1 MSNIVK
7 YVKIK
12 LWGGVMLLS
21 LLSKEEKMYFL
32 DLLNELI
39 SVDGAPSDTELNIKN
54 RLKYEMG
61 DEILKYKKSSLSRE
75 KLIEF
80 FAKKSYP
87 TKNLVYL
94 NLVAASLN
102 DDWYSVEEHLLLE
115 KIQEEFQIPEKKR
128 TELFKLVYSERDL
141 REKVKRVISE

>member
-1 MSNIVK
+1 
-7 YVKIK
+7 
-12 LWGGVMLLS
+12 MLLS

-39 SVDGAPSDTELNIKN
+39 SADGNPTETELSIKN

-61 DEILKYKKSSLSRE
+61 DEILKYKKSSLSKE
-75 KLIEF
+75 KLIEY
-80 FAKKSYP
+80 FAKKPYP

-115 KIQEEFQIPEKKR
+115 KIQAELQIPEKKR
-128 TELFKLVYSERDL
+128 NELFKLVYSERDL

>member
-1 MSNIVK
+1 
-7 YVKIK
+7 
-12 LWGGVMLLS
+12 MLLS

-39 SVDGAPSDTELNIKN
+39 TADGNPSETELSIKN

-61 DEILKYKKSSLSRE
+61 DEILKYKRSSLSKD
-75 KLIEF
+75 KLIEYF
-80 FAKKSYP
+80 SKKSYP

-115 KIQEEFQIPEKKR
+115 KIQGALQISDKKR
-128 TELFKLVYSERDL
+128 NELFKLVYSERDL

>member
-1 MSNIVK
+1 
-7 YVKIK
+7 
-12 LWGGVMLLS
+12 MLLS
-21 LLSKEEKMYFL
+21 FLSKEEKMYFL

-39 SVDGAPSDTELNIKN
+39 SADGNPTETELSIKN

-61 DEILKYKKSSLSRE
+61 DEILKYKRSNLSKD

-80 FAKKSYP
+80 FATKTYP

-102 DDWYSVEEHLLLE
+102 DDWYSVEEHQLLE
-115 KIQEEFQIPEKKR
+115 KIQQAFQIPDKKR
-128 TELFKLVYSERDL
+128 NELFKLVYSERDL
-141 REKVKRVISE
+141 RERVKRVISE

>member
-1 MSNIVK
+1 
-7 YVKIK
+7 
-12 LWGGVMLLS
+12 MLLS

-39 SVDGAPSDTELNIKN
+39 TADGNPTETELSIKN

-61 DEILKYKKSSLSRE
+61 DEILKYKRSSLSKD
-75 KLIEF
+75 KLIEYF
-80 FAKKSYP
+80 SKKSYP

-115 KIQEEFQIPEKKR
+115 KIQGALQISDKKR
-128 TELFKLVYSERDL
+128 NELFKLVYSERDL

>member
-1 MSNIVK
+1 
-7 YVKIK
+7 
-12 LWGGVMLLS
+12 
-21 LLSKEEKMYFL
+21 
-32 DLLNELI
+32 
-39 SVDGAPSDTELNIKN
+39 
-54 RLKYEMG
+54 
-61 DEILKYKKSSLSRE
+61 
-75 KLIEF
+75 
-80 FAKKSYP
+80 
-87 TKNLVYL
+87 LVYL

>member
-1 MSNIVK
+1 
-7 YVKIK
+7 
-12 LWGGVMLLS
+12 MLLS

-39 SVDGAPSDTELNIKN
+39 SADGNPTETEISIKN

-61 DEILKYKKSSLSRE
+61 DEILKYKRSNLSKD
-75 KLIEF
+75 KLIEYF
-80 FAKKSYP
+80 SSKAYP

-115 KIQEEFQIPEKKR
+115 KIQGALQISDKKR
-128 TELFKLVYSERDL
+128 NELFKLVYSERDL

>member
-1 MSNIVK
+1 
-7 YVKIK
+7 
-12 LWGGVMLLS
+12 MLLS
-21 LLSKEEKMYFL
+21 LLSKEEKMHFL

-39 SVDGAPSDTELNIKN
+39 SADGNPTETELSIKN
-54 RLKYEMG
+54 KLKYEMG
-61 DEILKYKKSSLSRE
+61 DEILKYKKSSLSKD
-75 KLIEF
+75 KLIEY

-102 DDWYSVEEHLLLE
+102 DDWYSVEEHQLLE
-115 KIQEEFQIPEKKR
+115 KVQEKFQIPEKKR
-128 TELFKLVYSERDL
+128 NELFKLVYSERDL

>member
-1 MSNIVK
+1 
-7 YVKIK
+7 
-12 LWGGVMLLS
+12 MLLS

-87 TKNLVYL
+87 TKILVYL

>member
-1 MSNIVK
+1 
-7 YVKIK
+7 
-12 LWGGVMLLS
+12 MLLS

-39 SVDGAPSDTELNIKN
+39 SADGNPTETEISIKN

-61 DEILKYKKSSLSRE
+61 DEILKYKRSNLSKD
-75 KLIEF
+75 KLIEYF
-80 FAKKSYP
+80 SSKAHP

-115 KIQEEFQIPEKKR
+115 KIQGALQISDKKR
-128 TELFKLVYSERDL
+128 NELFKLVYSERDL

>member
-1 MSNIVK
+1 
-7 YVKIK
+7 
-12 LWGGVMLLS
+12 MLLS

-39 SVDGAPSDTELNIKN
+39 IADGNPTETELSIKN

-61 DEILKYKKSSLSRE
+61 DEILKYKRSSLSKD
-75 KLIEF
+75 KLIEYF
-80 FAKKSYP
+80 SKKTYP

-115 KIQEEFQIPEKKR
+115 KIQTALQISDKKR
-128 TELFKLVYSERDL
+128 NELFKLVYSERDL

>member
-1 MSNIVK
+1 
-7 YVKIK
+7 
-12 LWGGVMLLS
+12 MLLS

-75 KLIEF
+75 KLIEY

>member
-1 MSNIVK
+1 
-7 YVKIK
+7 
-12 LWGGVMLLS
+12 MLLS

-39 SVDGAPSDTELNIKN
+39 IADGNPTETELSIKN

-61 DEILKYKKSSLSRE
+61 DEILKYKRSSLSKD
-75 KLIEF
+75 KLIEYF
-80 FAKKSYP
+80 SKKSYP

-115 KIQEEFQIPEKKR
+115 KIQGALQISDKKR
-128 TELFKLVYSERDL
+128 NELFKLVYSERDL

>member
-1 MSNIVK
+1 
-7 YVKIK
+7 
-12 LWGGVMLLS
+12 MLLI
-21 LLSKEEKMYFL
+21 LLSKEEKMHFL

-39 SVDGAPSDTELNIKN
+39 NADGNPTETELRIKN

-61 DEILKYKKSSLSRE
+61 DEILKYKRSSLSVD
-75 KLIEF
+75 KLIDY
-80 FAKKSYP
+80 FAKKPYP

-102 DDWYSVEEHLLLE
+102 DDWYSVEEHILLG
-115 KIQEEFQIPEKKR
+115 KIQDKFQIPEKKR
-128 TELFKLVYSERDL
+128 NELFKLVYSERDL